1 MVAHSRAPIDEKGG
15 RKKRNL
21 PLLHCSHSDSTAA
34 YPSYPI
40 QVVQSSNS
48 TQNITLA
55 FQMLNYSVIQPLLK
69 APP

>member
-34 YPSYPI
+34 YPI